1 MADLIDVTLQGDA
14 AFTIARDAH
23 GVPHVRASYDTDLL
37 RGLGYCHAV
46 DRGIA
51 MRITKAIG
59 WGHATEW
66 LADTDELFAV
76 DKAMRRLG
84 LFRDAE
90 AEVERLPPAQRAL
103 LDAYVDGVRR
113 GFEATG
119 VPWELRLAGWVE
131 TPWTAADC
139 ILLTRLIAW
148 VGLAQGQGEMERLLV
163 ELVQA
168 GVPRSHLEAL
178 YGDQIDDLDPWL
190 LRRVQLGERVVPG
203 GVRWPAAVAPMIAS
217 NSWVIAGR
225 KTRSGK
231 PILANDPHLEVNRL
245 PAIWYEVCLEGPDG
259 HALGASMPGIPAIL
273 VGRNAHIAW
282 GVTYAFADGVDSWI
296 EDCKDGAYRRV
307 ANGRERWIS
316 FRSRTET
323 IHRRK
328 HGKVEIVVY
337 ENEHGVLDGD
347 PTVPGMYLATRW
359 ASAEST
365 GAASLTVALSLL
377 RVRDTSAAMRLL
389 GHLET
394 AWSWVVAGADDHI
407 GFQMSGRLPKR
418 QDGRS
423 GLVPL
428 PGWDP
433 HNDWQGFLPADRLPW
448 SLDPQSGFFAT
459 ANNDLNA
466 YGKSRPSNL
475 AMGSW
480 RADRIAELLQAKD
493 DWTVEDVRA
502 MQLDLQSRHALR
514 WLEVLRPHL
523 PPTKAG
529 AALSAWDGR
538 YDVDKVEP
546 TAFEAIWHALL
557 REVFGT
563 WLGGPVLE
571 HLIGETAIVADFY
584 DAFDRVLLDGASPW
598 YAERSR
604 DALLHEI
611 CARELGR
618 KHARWGEHN
627 RITLRHLL
635 FGAKLPAML
644 GFDRGPIELP
654 GGRASLR
661 QGQVFRAGGRTT
673 TFAPSV
679 RFVADLAEPGAHTSL
694 PGGPSDRRTSK
705 WYASDLMRWHR
716 GELKRLEPGK
726 TPPAPPAE
734 AEPAGG
740 DAPSGGSPS
749 GR

>member
-1 MADLIDVTLQGDA
+1 MADQLNVTLQGDA
-14 AFTIARDAH
+14 QITITRDAK

-37 RGLGYCHAV
+37 RGLGYSHAV

-59 WGHATEW
+59 WGHATAW
-66 LADTDELFAV
+66 LADTDELFAI

-103 LDAYVDGVRR
+103 LDAYVDGVHR
-113 GFEATG
+113 GFAATG

-139 ILLTRLIAW
+139 VLLTRLIAW

-168 GVPRSHLEAL
+168 GVPRSHLDAL
-178 YGDQIDDLDPWL
+178 YGDQIEDLDPWL
-190 LRRVQLGERVVPG
+190 LRRVQLGDRVVPT
-203 GVRWPAAVAPMIAS
+203 GVRWPSAVAPPIAS
-217 NSWVIAGR
+217 NNWVIAGR
-225 KTRSGK
+225 KTQSGK

-245 PAIWYEVCLEGPDG
+245 PAVWYEACLEGPDVYV
-259 HALGASMPGIPAIL
+259 LGASMPGIPAIL
-273 VGRNAHIAW
+273 VGRNAHVSW

-307 ANGRERWIS
+307 ANGRERWLS

-323 IHRRK
+323 IVRRK
-328 HGKVEIVVY
+328 HGKVELTVY

-347 PTVPGMYLATRW
+347 PNVPGMYLATRW
-359 ASAEST
+359 ASAEGT

-389 GHLET
+389 SHLET
-394 AWSWVVAGADDHI
+394 AWNWVVAGSDDHI
-407 GFQMSGRLPKR
+407 GYQMSGRLPKR
-418 QDGRS
+418 QEGRS

-448 SLDPQSGFFAT
+448 SLDPSCGFFAT

-480 RADRIAELLQAKD
+480 RADRIAELLEAKN
-493 DWTVEDVRA
+493 DWTVDDVRT

-514 WLEVLRPHL
+514 WLEILRPLL
-523 PPTKAG
+523 PTTAAG
-529 AALSAWDGR
+529 AALATWDGR
-538 YDVDKVEP
+538 YAVDRTEP

-557 REVFGT
+557 REVFST
-563 WLGGPVLE
+563 WLGGPVLD
-571 HLIGETAIVADFY
+571 HLIGATAIVADFY
-584 DAFDRVLLDGASPW
+584 DAFDRVLLDAQSPW
-598 YAERSR
+598 YGERSR
-604 DALLHEI
+604 DGMLREI

-618 KHARWGEHN
+618 KHVRWGEHN
-627 RITLRHLL
+627 KITLRHLL
-635 FGAKLPAML
+635 FGARLPGML
-644 GFDRGPIELP
+644 GFQRGPLELP
-654 GGRASLR
+654 GGRASVR

-673 TFAPSV
+673 TFAPSF
-679 RFVADLAEPGAHTSL
+679 RFVADLAEPGAHTAL

-716 GELKRLEPGK
+716 GELKLVIPGAPPPPPPPEPGSD
-726 TPPAPPAE
+726 
-734 AEPAGG
+734 AGT
-740 DAPSGGSPS
+740 SGG
-749 GR
+749 